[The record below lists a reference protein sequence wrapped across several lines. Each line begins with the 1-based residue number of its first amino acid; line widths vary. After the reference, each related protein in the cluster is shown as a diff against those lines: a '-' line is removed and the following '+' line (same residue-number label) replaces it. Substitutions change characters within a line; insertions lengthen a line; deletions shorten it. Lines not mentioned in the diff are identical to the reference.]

1 MLETD
6 HVTLTLA
13 ASNWLIVL
21 RYIFALFL
29 MILGHAF
36 AFMVINYGKKTEDE
50 KDSFDKTK
58 ESHQTHSFDSPWKI
72 FVMTITMALGEFQVI
87 LVASGPH

>member
-1 MLETD
+1 MTWIMCSD
-6 HVTLTLA
+6 F
-13 ASNWLIVL
+13 

-36 AFMVINYGKKTEDE
+36 AFMVINYGIE
-50 KDSFDKTK
+50 KDSF
-58 ESHQTHSFDSPWKI
+58 ESPWKS

-87 LVASGPH
+87 MTSDWFI